1 MKKCICLM
9 IGLASLFVMSC
20 SKKNEEKI
28 NEELKIE
35 NVSVSAEFNVVEE
48 EKEIRYVNSLEGLR
62 VRNKPDINAEKV
74 GSLTNKEKVEVISH
88 NMQKVEID
96 GILSE
101 WIEVKSETG
110 LQGYVFGGY
119 LENSLDDV
127 ELIQF
132 LEGEFTETG
141 FSEKYNVVIKYLG
154 NSILK
159 ITPNIDWFHEEKEL
173 SLKETDPRGC
183 ILGAGGDRGG
193 ASYMHRMLLDNGKLI
208 IKIDDEV
215 IYNYSEENPE
225 QGELVETHKIIELKK
240 VKTDAL

>member
-9 IGLASLFVMSC
+9 IGLAVLIVVSC
-20 SKKNEEKI
+20 SKKGEEKI
-28 NEELKIE
+28 NGDLKIE
-35 NVSVSAEFNVVEE
+35 PVPVEFNTVEE

-62 VRNKPDINAEKV
+62 IRNKPDVNAEKV
-74 GSLTNKEKVEVISH
+74 GSLANKEKVEVISH
-88 NMQKVEID
+88 NFQKVEID
-96 GILSE
+96 GIWSE

-141 FSEKYNVVIKYLG
+141 FSDKYNVVIKYLG

-159 ITPNIDWFHEEKEL
+159 ITPNIDWFHEEKEV
-173 SLKETDPRGC
+173 SLKEIDLRGC
-183 ILGAGGDRGG
+183 ILNAGGDRGG
-193 ASYMHRMLLDNGKLI
+193 ASYEHRLFLDDGKLI

-215 IYNYSEENPE
+215 WHNYSEENPE
-225 QGELVETHKIIELKK
+225 LGELEETHEIIELKK
-240 VKTDAL
+240 VVAK